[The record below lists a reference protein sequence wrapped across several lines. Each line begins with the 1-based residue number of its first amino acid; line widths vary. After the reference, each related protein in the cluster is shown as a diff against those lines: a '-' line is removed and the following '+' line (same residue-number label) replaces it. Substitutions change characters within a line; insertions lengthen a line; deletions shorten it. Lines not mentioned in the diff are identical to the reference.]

1 MFFLCMGLSRPQD
14 NKENVRKVTS
24 GKGADRSLQKQGER
38 VVIKV
43 ALTYLKC
50 FLLSPGIAQGSSQN
64 RNAEGC

>member
-43 ALTYLKC
+43 ALTYLPLKR
-50 FLLSPGIAQGSSQN
+50 L
-64 RNAEGC
+64 